1 MPMRSR
7 GHWRRWAS
15 ALTMASAV
23 ACRPDASQ
31 PSATIELTPVVAL
44 FGSGDTLDLLSY
56 ATVPR
61 SRSGAWYLA
70 TRIASARGHVALFDS
85 TGKATGIFVG
95 TGRGP
100 GEVEVSQLGP
110 DIDGVGFGLGDTIV
124 VGARQGLTSR
134 VMLFSPPPR
143 VRFVRSFDAR
153 IGSFSVT
160 DSGFLSG
167 AFMTSPAFE
176 PDFARGDKSIR
187 MVGVPPRAYAWDGS
201 RIATYGSLSGNPDER
216 DIFGPITPAGSGDIW
231 FASFRR
237 YRIDLVR
244 PDGRHVRSISRNV
257 AWFPEDTARPD
268 FPWVKRPPTRVQ
280 ALAVDDT
287 VLWVLISRASRD
299 WDKRRPRNPPVMR
312 PGMPIQQMLP
322 YARRDL
328 FESVLEAFDVRSGR
342 FMATK
347 DLSGDFQAFNNAHQ
361 LIESREDSTGL
372 VTLALSRPVLRR

>member
-1 MPMRSR
+1 VR
-7 GHWRRWAS
+7 
-15 ALTMASAV
+15 
-23 ACRPDASQ
+23 
-31 PSATIELTPVVAL
+31 
-44 FGSGDTLDLLSY
+44 
-56 ATVPR
+56 
-61 SRSGAWYLA
+61 
-70 TRIASARGHVALFDS
+70 
-85 TGKATGIFVG
+85 
-95 TGRGP
+95 
-100 GEVEVSQLGP
+100 
-110 DIDGVGFGLGDTIV
+110 
-124 VGARQGLTSR
+124 
-134 VMLFSPPPR
+134 LFSPPPR
-143 VRFVRSFDAR
+143 VRFVRSFAAR

-160 DSGFLSG
+160 ESGFLSG

-187 MVGVPPRAYAWDGS
+187 MVGVPPRAYAWDGT

-342 FMATK
+342 FLATK